1 MPLDRFGPL
10 EKRADYPDRLSGG
23 RQRSPIVR
31 ALTMRPKLMLID
43 EVTSALDPELVS
55 GVLDLIRELAEGGM
69 RMLIATHGMGL

>member
-1 MPLDRFGPL
+1 
-10 EKRADYPDRLSGG
+10 
-23 RQRSPIVR
+23 
-31 ALTMRPKLMLID
+31 MRPKLMLID